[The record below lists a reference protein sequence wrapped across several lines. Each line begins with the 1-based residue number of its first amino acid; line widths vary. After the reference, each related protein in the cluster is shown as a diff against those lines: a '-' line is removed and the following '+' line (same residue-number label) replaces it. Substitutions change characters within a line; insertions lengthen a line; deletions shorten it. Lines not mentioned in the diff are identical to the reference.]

1 MCNVGQ
7 GIVGTWFEEHCHI
20 AGQPVE
26 FQTSAEFVE
35 LGGDALQCGNVVSVV
50 GCLYD
55 DLFRGDVPLGF
66 YAEKRQDS
74 FAVIV
79 EVKHCGVLV

>member
-1 MCNVGQ
+1 MLCSVAMLEAVDLERKAAAVTAQSVG
-7 GIVGTWFEEHCHI
+7 
-20 AGQPVE
+20 
-26 FQTSAEFVE
+26 
-35 LGGDALQCGNVVSVV
+35 
-50 GCLYD
+50 
-55 DLFRGDVPLGF
+55 GDVPLGF